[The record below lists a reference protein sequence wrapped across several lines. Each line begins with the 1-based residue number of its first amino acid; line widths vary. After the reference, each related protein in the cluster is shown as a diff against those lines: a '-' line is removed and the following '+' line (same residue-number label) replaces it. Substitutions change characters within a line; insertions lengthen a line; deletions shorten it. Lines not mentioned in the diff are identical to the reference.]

1 MINSFDL
8 VIPCY
13 NEAHILENTIKQV
26 VPFMQENFSFQWKII
41 IADNSSTDA
50 TFRIAQELEQ
60 KYGGQVVAMHIPIK
74 GRGLALKNAWLTS
87 DAEVCGYMDVDLS
100 TDLTDLRKL
109 VEPFSLGIADITYG
123 SRLHSQSKTSRG
135 WKREI
140 ISRSY
145 VFILNFFAR
154 LKVSDAQ
161 CGFKAIRT
169 EIARDI
175 LPLVEDNGWFF
186 DSELLIIAQHNS
198 MKIIEV
204 PVTWTDDPDSRVDIF
219 KTAIIDLKG
228 IWRVLRG
235 GIPKIYE

>member
-1 MINSFDL
+1 MIDSFDL

-13 NEAHILENTIKQV
+13 NEEHVLENTIDQV
-26 VPFMQENFSFQWKII
+26 VPFMQQNFNFQWKII
-41 IADNSSTDA
+41 IADNASTDA
-50 TFRIAQELEQ
+50 TFKIAKKLEQ
-60 KYGGQVVAMHIPIK
+60 KYKNQVVAMHIPLK

-100 TDLTDLRKL
+100 TDLADLKKL
-109 VEPFSLGIADITYG
+109 VEPFNLGIADITYG
-123 SRLHSQSKTSRG
+123 SRLSSQSKTSRG

-154 LKVSDAQ
+154 LQVSDAQ
-161 CGFKAIRT
+161 CGFKAIST
-169 EIARDI
+169 EVARDI
-175 LPLVEDNGWFF
+175 LPLIEDSGWFF
-186 DSELLIIAQHNS
+186 DSELLIVAQHNS
-198 MKIIEV
+198 IRILEV
-204 PVTWTDDPDSRVDIF
+204 PVTWTDDPDSRVDIL